1 MWVTVRTAAVCCAYD
16 PRREHTFGLACVNRE
31 EGPMSGFEFNDKA
44 MKKLARDVA
53 NDVGKKFQAELDR
66 IARSNKGRPVPD
78 VKRQV
83 LQAMKRTGVD
93 APDATATGY
102 ATAIS
107 EGTRLKVDVQRI
119 K

>member
-1 MWVTVRTAAVCCAYD
+1 
-16 PRREHTFGLACVNRE
+16 
-31 EGPMSGFEFNDKA
+31 MSGFEFNDKA
-44 MKKLARDVA
+44 MKKLAQDVA

-66 IARSNKGRPVPD
+66 IVRSNKGKPVPD

-102 ATAIS
+102 ATTIS
-107 EGTRLKVDVQRI
+107 EGTRLTVDVQRI